1 MIVKKKNQS
10 DHERKTIT
18 IEEKQ
23 ELRCM
28 RAQTVNLEAM
38 LLQGA
43 ISRQDYQKE
52 LDDISSRITAL
63 EVKYGLR

>member
-1 MIVKKKNQS
+1 MLKRKNQS

-28 RAQTVNLEAM
+28 RAQIVNLEAM

-52 LDDISSRITAL
+52 LEDISSRITAL

>member
-1 MIVKKKNQS
+1 MFKKQSS
-10 DHERKTIT
+10 DHQRKTIT
-18 IEEKQ
+18 VEEKQ

-28 RAQTVNLEAM
+28 RAQIVNLEAM

>member
-1 MIVKKKNQS
+1 MLKKKQS
-10 DHERKTIT
+10 SEYQRKTIT
-18 IEEKQ
+18 VEEKQ

-28 RAQTVNLEAM
+28 RAQIVNLEAM
-38 LLQGA
+38 LLQGV

-52 LDDISSRITAL
+52 LEDISSRITAL

>member
-28 RAQTVNLEAM
+28 RAQIVNLEAM
-38 LLQGA
+38 LFQGA
-43 ISRQDYQKE
+43 ISRQEYQKE
-52 LDDISSRITAL
+52 LEDISSRITAL

>member
-1 MIVKKKNQS
+1 MLKRKNQS

-28 RAQTVNLEAM
+28 RAQIVNLEAM

>member
-1 MIVKKKNQS
+1 MKFRKEIT
-10 DHERKTIT
+10 HERKTIT
-18 IEEKQ
+18 VEEKQ

-28 RAQTVNLEAM
+28 RAQIVSLEAM
-38 LLQGA
+38 LIQGV

-52 LDDISSRITAL
+52 LGDINARITAL

>member
-1 MIVKKKNQS
+1 MLKRKNQS

-28 RAQTVNLEAM
+28 RAQIVNLEAM
-38 LLQGA
+38 FLQGA

>member
-1 MIVKKKNQS
+1 MLKRKQSS
-10 DHERKTIT
+10 DHQRKTIT
-18 IEEKQ
+18 LEEKQ

-28 RAQTVNLEAM
+28 RAQIVNLEAM

>member
-1 MIVKKKNQS
+1 MFKKQSS
-10 DHERKTIT
+10 DHQRHTIT
-18 IEEKQ
+18 VEEKQ

-28 RAQTVNLEAM
+28 RAQIVNLEAM
-38 LLQGA
+38 LIQGV

-52 LDDISSRITAL
+52 LGDINSRITAL

>member
-1 MIVKKKNQS
+1 MLKKKQSS
-10 DHERKTIT
+10 DHQRKTIT

-28 RAQTVNLEAM
+28 RAQIVNLEAM
-38 LLQGA
+38 LIQGA

-52 LDDISSRITAL
+52 LGDINTRITAL
-63 EVKYGLR
+63 EVKYGIC

>member
-1 MIVKKKNQS
+1 MLKRKQSS
-10 DHERKTIT
+10 DHQRKTIT
-18 IEEKQ
+18 LEEKQ

-28 RAQTVNLEAM
+28 RAQIVNLEAM
-38 LLQGA
+38 LLQGV

-52 LDDISSRITAL
+52 LGDISSRITAL

>member
-1 MIVKKKNQS
+1 MFKNKQSS
-10 DHERKTIT
+10 DHQRKTIT
-18 IEEKQ
+18 VEEKQ

-28 RAQTVNLEAM
+28 RAQIVNLEAM
-38 LLQGA
+38 LIQGV

-52 LDDISSRITAL
+52 LGDISSRITDL

>member
-1 MIVKKKNQS
+1 MLKRKNQF

-28 RAQTVNLEAM
+28 RAQIVNLEAM

-52 LDDISSRITAL
+52 LDYISSRITAL

>member
-1 MIVKKKNQS
+1 MFKKKQSS
-10 DHERKTIT
+10 DHQRKTIT

-28 RAQTVNLEAM
+28 RAQIVNLEAM
-38 LLQGA
+38 LMQGI

-52 LDDISSRITAL
+52 LGDINSRITAL

>member
-1 MIVKKKNQS
+1 MLKRKNQF

-28 RAQTVNLEAM
+28 RAQIVNLEAM

>member
-1 MIVKKKNQS
+1 MIVKKKNQT

-28 RAQTVNLEAM
+28 RAQIVNLEAM

>member
-1 MIVKKKNQS
+1 MFKKKQSS

-18 IEEKQ
+18 LEEKR

-28 RAQTVNLEAM
+28 RAQIVNLEAM
-38 LLQGA
+38 LIQGA
-43 ISRQDYQKE
+43 ISRQEYQKE
-52 LDDISSRITAL
+52 LEDISSRVTAL

>member
-28 RAQTVNLEAM
+28 RAQIVNLEAM

>member
-1 MIVKKKNQS
+1 MLKKKQSS

-18 IEEKQ
+18 LEEKQ

-28 RAQTVNLEAM
+28 RAQIVNLEAM
-38 LLQGA
+38 LLQGV

-52 LDDISSRITAL
+52 LEDISSRVTAL